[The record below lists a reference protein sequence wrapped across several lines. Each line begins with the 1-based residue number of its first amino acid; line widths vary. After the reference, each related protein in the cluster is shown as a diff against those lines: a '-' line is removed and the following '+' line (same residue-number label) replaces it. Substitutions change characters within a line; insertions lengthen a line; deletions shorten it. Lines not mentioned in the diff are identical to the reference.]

1 MSRKKEKKTI
11 MDLYYHSR
19 GRCFKRY
26 GVKLTFEHYQRLCDQ
41 IKNQHP
47 DCHCI
52 GSESTNRKY
61 YRVVDADREYIVVY
75 GKRLGGI
82 HTFLPFTTNY
92 KRDLLCKSE
101 PSKPLVSCIR
111 NDTYKIPYYDKIN
124 ILDFLRNKVMEL
136 YDVDISFGAIKQYET
151 EILLCKSHA
160 PPFMGRLS
168 NTLCIRLCKYANKKI
183 LFVYRSGCGFV
194 DVLPKD
200 YLNGKGN

>member
-1 MSRKKEKKTI
+1 MHRKKTKKTI

-26 GVKLTFEHYQRLCDQ
+26 GVKLTFEHYMRLCNQ
-41 IKNQHP
+41 IKDNHP

-61 YRVVDADREYIVVY
+61 YRIVDADNEYIVVY
-75 GKRLGGI
+75 GKRIGGI

-101 PSKPLVSCIR
+101 PSKPLVSAIK
-111 NDTYKIPYYDKIN
+111 NEMYKIPYYEKVN
-124 ILDFLRNKVMEL
+124 VLEFLRNKVMEL
-136 YDVDISFGAIKQYET
+136 YDVDISFGALKQYET
-151 EILLCKSHA
+151 EIYLSKNHA
-160 PPFMGRLS
+160 PQHLGKLS
-168 NTLCIRLCKYANKKI
+168 KTLSIRRCPYGNKKI
-183 LFVYRSGCGFV
+183 LLVYRSGCGFV